1 MLMLTDVEHNSS
13 IFERSEDQKLASDCI
28 VFRLD
33 GVDPGATHFF
43 KAEKNKSGQYY
54 IYTQTE

>member
-43 KAEKNKSGQYY
+43 KAEKTNQVST

>member
-13 IFERSEDQKLASDCI
+13 IFRSEDQKLASDCI

-33 GVDPGATHFF
+33 GADPGATHFF
-43 KAEKNKSGQYY
+43 KAEKPNQVST
-54 IYTQTE
+54 IYNTQTE

>member
-33 GVDPGATHFF
+33 GADPGSDTFF
-43 KAEKNKSGQYY
+43 QSRKNQIRSVLY
-54 IYTQTE
+54 IPRRE